1 MVEQDII
8 KKKDK
13 GLTPNSHVKVRD
25 NEAFV
30 NVVNDSDDEDE
41 KNKTNYD
48 NYISQKNMSSDV
60 QINSQRSGYASNT
73 EFLYTSMNMATGF
86 ILFKGAGTF
95 SGGPRSMQYIIP
107 NRNIHVHNLNLLE
120 ESKQSKGK
128 QTFNRSSSTISKIL
142 TLRIKR
148 PLVFTLFK
156 DWCLTGHCTHP
167 QYKLAHLV
175 EENTMLIK

>member
-1 MVEQDII
+1 MFRAALSSLSHSKPHPEHLNFVEPPSFLLRWPCSGNGYKLVEQDII

-30 NVVNDSDDEDE
+30 NVVYDSDDEDE

-60 QINSQRSGYASNT
+60 QIISERSGYASNT

-107 NRNIHVHNLNLLE
+107 NRNIHVDNLNLLE

-128 QTFNRSSSTISKIL
+128 
-142 TLRIKR
+142 
-148 PLVFTLFK
+148 
-156 DWCLTGHCTHP
+156 
-167 QYKLAHLV
+167 
-175 EENTMLIK
+175 